1 MQIKNTVCDAVLAEL
16 SRQVG
21 DMGLKNRVVVGP
33 LSGNLNGK
41 QKGCFVSVEPRFVEK
56 DV

>member
-1 MQIKNTVCDAVLAEL
+1 MQITNTVCDAVLAEL
-16 SRQVG
+16 SRQGG
-21 DMGLKNRVVVGP
+21 DVGLKNRVVIGS

-41 QKGCFVSVEPRFVEK
+41 QKGCFVLVEPRFAEK

>member
-1 MQIKNTVCDAVLAEL
+1 
-16 SRQVG
+16 
-21 DMGLKNRVVVGP
+21 LKNRVVIGS

-41 QKGCFVSVEPRFVEK
+41 QKGCFVLVEPRFAEK